1 MVATVVTVVA
11 LAVIVESSEYRQG
24 ERGQGITVNWCN
36 PTSETQNRIYVDTP
50 LEFRGYFTTIS
61 GYTCLFSL
69 EQAWLEQSLF
79 FLSGW
84 FPGWRLHVY
93 VGSVAGAEE
102 LAGEGSIYRGVRE
115 GVCPRTP
122 AQRRSTT
129 EVLVGRSRSLG
140 THGERCSIW
149 LTDSNH
155 LKKE

>member
-1 MVATVVTVVA
+1 M
-11 LAVIVESSEYRQG
+11 
-24 ERGQGITVNWCN
+24 NWCN
-36 PTSETQNRIYVDTP
+36 PTSETQNRVYVDTP

-61 GYTCLFSL
+61 GYTCLLSS
-69 EQAWLEQSLF
+69 AWLEQGLF

-149 LTDSNH
+149 LTDSVCIKIPATTWISD
-155 LKKE
+155 LAVPRYGLSP